1 MPWFTVIDKI
11 GAWINQNYF
20 SSCCSLYHQSFC
32 LHILNQCHVIFQKQI
47 ICDKKHQGKSGMLAK
62 LAEMLLAF
70 SINSLCIYAN
80 NCDIVSDPKTR
91 KHYQDNLL

>member
-1 MPWFTVIDKI
+1 
-11 GAWINQNYF
+11 
-20 SSCCSLYHQSFC
+20 
-32 LHILNQCHVIFQKQI
+32 
-47 ICDKKHQGKSGMLAK
+47 MLAK

-70 SINSLCIYAN
+70 SINTLFVHTVYAN